1 MEIVKGQP
9 IKLPDGTLL
18 LPSRNEKGSK
28 IVSAS
33 EVKQI
38 ELEEEVTQE
47 LQEVLRDPI
56 DNQFTE
62 TYKRT
67 LADVETDYA
76 RMNIVMLVLAYTT
89 WGLDEYAI
97 SQILSVRQEQI
108 EGIKGS
114 DIYTR
119 TRQELIDALRY
130 AETASVHGYLAS
142 KAQAA
147 AKAVAT
153 LLTNPSA
160 DTRLAAAKDILDRS
174 GFRPADR
181 VEHVHK
187 FEDEL
192 RIRYVS
198 DDVSTPTIDLNAEDI

>member
-38 ELEEEVTQE
+38 ELEKEVTQE

-108 EGIKGS
+108 EGIKES

-142 KAQAA
+142 KAQVA
-147 AKAVAT
+147 AKAIAT

>member
-38 ELEEEVTQE
+38 ELEKEVTQE

-108 EGIKGS
+108 EGIKES
-114 DIYTR
+114 DLYTR

-198 DDVSTPTIDLNAEDI
+198 DDVSTPTIDLNVEDI

>member
-38 ELEEEVTQE
+38 ELEKEVTQE

-108 EGIKGS
+108 EGIKES
-114 DIYTR
+114 DLYTR

-198 DDVSTPTIDLNAEDI
+198 DDVSTPTIDLNVEDV

>member
-18 LPSRNEKGSK
+18 LPSHNEKGSK

-38 ELEEEVTQE
+38 ELEKEVTQE

-56 DNQFTE
+56 DNEFTE

-114 DIYTR
+114 DIYIR

>member
-18 LPSRNEKGSK
+18 LPSHNEKGSK

-38 ELEEEVTQE
+38 ELEKEVTQE

-56 DNQFTE
+56 DNEFTE

-114 DIYTR
+114 DIYIR

-198 DDVSTPTIDLNAEDI
+198 DDVSTPTIDLNAEDV